1 MSDSVVP
8 RHVIP
13 SNGSDFVA
21 LSHRHV
27 VQRVAR
33 RRARTQDIRPDAA
46 NADRAAIRR
55 RSRHALVIEALSW
68 PVISI
73 TQFWRS
79 FEDLERSP
87 HADTHP
93 GSWKWFNKLG
103 RNNEGTG
110 IWHETYRISAG
121 T

>member
-1 MSDSVVP
+1 
-8 RHVIP
+8 
-13 SNGSDFVA
+13 
-21 LSHRHV
+21 
-27 VQRVAR
+27 
-33 RRARTQDIRPDAA
+33 
-46 NADRAAIRR
+46 
-55 RSRHALVIEALSW
+55 LVIEALSW